1 MQFCRIFQCRVGFVF
16 LVVIDQ
22 TKRVVEVC
30 DLADIKFID
39 IATRSGGNIAT
50 AIEVAHGHQGRGGSQ

>member
-1 MQFCRIFQCRVGFVF
+1 MQFCRILQRGVGFVF

-22 TKRVVEVC
+22 TKRVVEVSN
-30 DLADIKFID
+30 LADVEFID

>member
-1 MQFCRIFQCRVGFVF
+1 MQFCRIFQRGVGFVF

-22 TKRVVEVC
+22 TKRVVEVG
-30 DLADIKFID
+30 DLADVEFMN

-50 AIEVAHGHQGRGGSQ
+50 PIEVTHGHQGRGGSQ